1 MSLCKTAPFP
11 ERSHAAS
18 QVSETHPGPN
28 HLLTRAT
35 VCTTGMGTFEPAL
48 TAPGAKGREP
58 DRVNDLDNDAL
69 LNLTL
74 DECPLIFLDI
84 ETTGLDY
91 SKDHIIEV
99 AAVGVKGGAE
109 FSSWST
115 LVKPVVRQGLFA
127 EMVAIPK
134 EITKITGI
142 EGGQLA
148 DQPVFEEI
156 HETLMKQLAG
166 GVLVAHNAAFDVSFL
181 AYKIQSMGLPLP
193 TIPVIDTLA
202 LSRAVSP
209 DMKSHSLTALKG
221 FYGVKAE
228 KSHRALDD
236 TRATVQVFDKILDL
250 AVRKRFPGQP
260 AAGARSRFRLKDMQ
274 EQFKALKSFVP
285 DPAQLPSNRAAGR
298 R

>member
-1 MSLCKTAPFP
+1 
-11 ERSHAAS
+11 
-18 QVSETHPGPN
+18 
-28 HLLTRAT
+28 
-35 VCTTGMGTFEPAL
+35 MGTFEPAP
-48 TAPGAKGREP
+48 TAPGATGREP

-109 FSSWST
+109 ISSWST

-181 AYKIQSMGLPLP
+181 AFKIQSMGLPLP
-193 TIPVIDTLA
+193 AMPVIDTLA

-209 DMKSHSLTALKG
+209 ELKSHSLTALKG

-236 TRATVQVFDKILDL
+236 TRATVRVFDKILEL

-260 AAGARSRFRLKDMQ
+260 AAGALTRFRLKDMQ
-274 EQFKALKSFVP
+274 EQFRALKQFAP
-285 DPAQLPSNRAAGR
+285 DPAQLPSNRSAGR

>member
-1 MSLCKTAPFP
+1 
-11 ERSHAAS
+11 
-18 QVSETHPGPN
+18 
-28 HLLTRAT
+28 
-35 VCTTGMGTFEPAL
+35 
-48 TAPGAKGREP
+48 
-58 DRVNDLDNDAL
+58 VNDVDNDSL

-74 DECPLIFLDI
+74 DECPLVFLDI

-99 AAVGVKGGAE
+99 AAVSVKGGVE
-109 FSSWST
+109 VSSWST
-115 LVKPVVRQGLFA
+115 LIKPVLRQGLFA

-142 EGGQLA
+142 EGSHLTE
-148 DQPVFEEI
+148 QPVFEEI
-156 HETLMKQLAG
+156 HETLAKHLAG

-181 AYKIQSMGLPLP
+181 AFKIQSMGLSLP
-193 TIPVIDTLA
+193 AIPVLDTLA

-209 DMKSHSLTALKG
+209 ELKSHSLTALKG

-250 AVRKRFPGQP
+250 AVRRRFPGQ
-260 AAGARSRFRLKDMQ
+260 ASDGARSRFRLKDMQ
-274 EQFKALKSFVP
+274 EQFKALRAFVP
-285 DPAQLPSNRAAGR
+285 DPAQLPSNRSSGR
-298 R
+298 RG